1 MSEQPARKKR
11 RCKHGGRRKNAGRK
25 WNNHKQ
31 GVSNHQTL
39 NFSGTS
45 RTSTPSIF
53 IPNLADHRLK
63 LIGNGSEAILM
74 QHLRFFTKRN
84 REQY

>member
-45 RTSTPSIF
+45 GTSTPSIF
-53 IPNLADHRLK
+53 KPNLADHRLK
-63 LIGNGSEAILM
+63 LIDNDSEAILM

>member
-11 RCKHGGRRKNAGRK
+11 RCKHGGRRKNTGRK

-45 RTSTPSIF
+45 RTSIPSIF

-63 LIGNGSEAILM
+63 LIDNDSEAIMM